1 MNWSCQSSVF
11 ICLDPESA
19 RTLGYTAGKVHA
31 AHWYMQEHVPP
42 PCGLGCALRPLV
54 GRKVQMLEDLQ
65 LQGVHHLVD
74 WPKSE
79 FAAYIFGGNEPPGR
93 FFTAAHE
100 FVIIDAEQMFSTGP
114 CSFDTAFWLKRPDGT
129 SSKSGT
135 ALATEV
141 CREVGGLS
149 DSVISQA
156 LSIPVGIE
164 IELHWSIASKLQES
178 VKFSSAYA
186 RAHTVA

>member
-1 MNWSCQSSVF
+1 M
-11 ICLDPESA
+11 EE
-19 RTLGYTAGKVHA
+19 HA
-31 AHWYMQEHVPP
+31 HP
-42 PCGLGCALRPLV
+42 PCGSECALEPLV
-54 GRKVQMLEDLQ
+54 GHEVQTLEDLQ
-65 LQGVHHLVD
+65 LQVVHHLID

-114 CSFDTAFWLKRPDGT
+114 CPFDTAFWLKQPDGT
-129 SSKSGT
+129 LSKSGT

-149 DSVISQA
+149 DSVLSQA

-164 IELHWSIASKLQES
+164 IELDCPIASKLQES
-178 VKFSSAYA
+178 AKFSSAYA
-186 RAHTVA
+186 RAHTVV